1 MVETNEKCHGERN
14 FPISTVVMN
23 YLKKQRVHR
32 AAISLPEFALFSRRS
47 RLRYAKYLRAWVYI
61 YARSVRSAFY
71 LHSRYLSPV

>member
-1 MVETNEKCHGERN
+1 MVPTNEKYHGECN
-14 FPISTVVMN
+14 FPISTVMN
-23 YLKKQRVHR
+23 YPKKQRAYR

-47 RLRYAKYLRAWVYI
+47 RLRYAKYLHVWVYI